1 MTVRVLGDAE
11 VLSLIT
17 MGESVEV
24 MASAC
29 RRHALGRLSAPARM
43 AAPLEWG
50 QLIFTAGAYCD
61 DDGGRIGFRVYD
73 MQHFGSSARDEL
85 VAVFDTA
92 NGALLGLVAGSAL
105 GPLRTGAIGGVAI
118 DSLARPDANTL
129 ALVGTGK
136 QARTQLQAACAVRE
150 FDVIRAFSRSAAG
163 RERFCRE
170 MSEALGVEIEPVE
183 SAQAAVADADV
194 VICST
199 LSDTPVLETDWI
211 ARGTHV
217 QNVGPKFRDSSELP
231 VELYESADVLVTDA
245 PAQLADYGE
254 KFLVAGTPHADR
266 IVSLGEVVAGTA
278 GRSDPDQITLL
289 CSLGLA
295 GTEVA
300 LADRRLQ
307 VEAGSAAGSAAG
319 SLDS

>member
-11 VLSLIT
+11 VTSLIT
-17 MGESVEV
+17 MGESIEV
-24 MASAC
+24 MAAALS
-29 RRHALGRLSAPARM
+29 RHARGRLTAPARL

-73 MQHFGSSARDEL
+73 MQHFGSSERDEL
-85 VAVFDTA
+85 VAVFDTD
-92 NGALLGLVAGSAL
+92 NGSLLGLVAGTAL

-118 DSLARPDANTL
+118 DTLARSDATTL

-136 QARTQLQAACAVRE
+136 QARTQLQAACAVRN
-150 FDVIRAFSRSAAG
+150 FDMIRAFSRNADR
-163 RERFCRE
+163 RESFCRE
-170 MSEALGVEIEPVE
+170 MSETVGVEIQAVE
-183 SAQAAVADADV
+183 SARAAVTDADV

-231 VELYESADVLVTDA
+231 VDLYESADVLVTDA
-245 PAQLADYGE
+245 PAQLKDYGE

-266 IVSLGEVVAGTA
+266 IVSLGEVVSGAA
-278 GRSDPDQITLL
+278 GRSDPEQITVL

-300 LADRRLQ
+300 LADRLLQ
-307 VEAGSAAGSAAG
+307 RDALSENRP
-319 SLDS
+319 LDS